1 MILSPLATFLRSAAQ
16 RTDSTKQTLWMP
28 LPLLLL
34 SILNRIAFELRTL
47 HRKQMPWLLW
57 RACNGSPAIRH
68 KRSSRCRFC
77 HVLESGDPTLP
88 RKQMPWL
95 SRRACV
101 GSSAAAA
108 SARTPA
114 LVSGASGNIVRA
126 SCACICGY

>member
-1 MILSPLATFLRSAAQ
+1 
-16 RTDSTKQTLWMP
+16 
-28 LPLLLL
+28 
-34 SILNRIAFELRTL
+34 
-47 HRKQMPWLLW
+47 MPWLS
-57 RACNGSPAIRH
+57 RGTCISIRH
-68 KRSSRCRFC
+68 KSSSGCLFC
-77 HVLESGDPTLP
+77 HVLDSGDPTLP

-126 SCACICGY
+126 SCACICGNFINVET